1 METESG
7 LKYLDLKAG
16 DGTSPQAGQ
25 RVSVHYSGWL
35 YDENQPDNKGK
46 EFDSS
51 RKKGRPYGFVIGIG
65 SVIDGWDEG
74 VLSMRVGGQR
84 KLIIPSHLGY
94 GEGGMGP
101 IPPNATLVFEV
112 ELLDIY

>member
-1 METESG
+1 MKIATKTILFSVICLTACSEKAGELTETESG

-51 RKKGRPYGFVIGIG
+51 RKKGRPYGFVIG
-65 SVIDGWDEG
+65 V
-74 VLSMRVGGQR
+74 
-84 KLIIPSHLGY
+84 GY